1 MNAFYYG
8 AIFVQD
14 LRKKAAR
21 LVAAKCTLAAR
32 IDSFQENSVGASGK
46 SELECGMCINTY
58 TLHADLCQHSICSNT
73 VGIAFHD
80 ESISI
85 VLVYLPFGM
94 L

>member
-32 IDSFQENSVGASGK
+32 IDSFQDNSDRTTGK
-46 SELECGMCINTY
+46 SELN
-58 TLHADLCQHSICSNT
+58 
-73 VGIAFHD
+73 V
-80 ESISI
+80 
-85 VLVYLPFGM
+85 
-94 L
+94 